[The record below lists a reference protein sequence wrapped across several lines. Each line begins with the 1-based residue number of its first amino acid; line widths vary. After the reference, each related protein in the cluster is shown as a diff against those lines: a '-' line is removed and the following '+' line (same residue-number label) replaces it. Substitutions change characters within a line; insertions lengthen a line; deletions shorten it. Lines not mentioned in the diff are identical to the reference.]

1 MSFIKSWL
9 NDHAKDL
16 TIEEQEYAR
25 FIQDYFQ
32 DMENKN
38 VIIDQ
43 TLRQEAMA
51 QQAPQEQM
59 NAQAAQARQA
69 EPTDWGAVA
78 QANQNIMSQTQS
90 IGGSYIIPY
99 DSSYQRYGYYPPYYS
114 LPQPDPHADA
124 NELLYS
130 LRALP
135 LESIKEIIVKEK
147 VYNHLFE
154 IFGYDVKKDP
164 DLIKSFQYRNG
175 YGNILLKNEKY
186 QMDLDK
192 YIEDGPVEELK

>member
-25 FIQDYFQ
+25 FIQD
-32 DMENKN
+32 MENKN
-38 VIIDQ
+38 AIINQ
-43 TLRQEAMA
+43 TLRQESMA
-51 QQAPQEQM
+51 QQASQAQM
-59 NAQAAQARQA
+59 NVGAAQAQQSERI
-69 EPTDWGAVA
+69 DWDAAA
-78 QANQNIMSQTQS
+78 QLNQNTMSQTQS

-99 DSSYQRYGYYPPYYS
+99 DSSYQRYGYYPSYYS
-114 LPQPDPHADA
+114 PPPPDPHADA

-135 LESIKEIIVKEK
+135 IESIKEIVVKEK
-147 VYNHLFE
+147 VYNSLFE

-164 DLIKSFQYRNG
+164 DLIKSFQYHNG